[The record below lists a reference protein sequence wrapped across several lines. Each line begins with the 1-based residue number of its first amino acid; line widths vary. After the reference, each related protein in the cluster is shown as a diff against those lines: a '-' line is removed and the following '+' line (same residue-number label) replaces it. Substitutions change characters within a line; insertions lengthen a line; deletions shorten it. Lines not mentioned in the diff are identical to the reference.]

1 MHRTEPSANQDRA
14 ASLDNTFFER
24 QWQIYQKV
32 LENDYMGHRAI
43 YSILQQFWVKQFSRP
58 FSLLELGCGDAS
70 FTCHSLSAVPLA
82 RYHGIDRS
90 EEALQMAQANTAELP
105 CPTCFS
111 QGDLLDLIRELAE
124 VKREGFD
131 AILMSFVLHHFDRDQ
146 KDEIIG
152 RLHTLLNRNGVVLL
166 IDVMRPKDED
176 RDAYLGRYLA
186 DVRQR
191 WSCLTREEYALVEDH
206 IREHD
211 FPETQETLCDFAKK
225 YGFNPRACLYQDA
238 LNTTKFLVLH
248 RSVR

>member
-1 MHRTEPSANQDRA
+1 MQRSEPSANQDQA

-43 YSILQQFWVKQFSRP
+43 YSILQQFWVKHFSRP

-70 FTCHSLSAVPLA
+70 FTCRSLSGVPLA

-90 EEALQMAQANTAELP
+90 EEALQMARTNTAELP
-105 CPTCFS
+105 CPACFS

-131 AILMSFVLHHFDRDQ
+131 AILMSFVLHHFSRDQ

-166 IDVMRPKDED
+166 IDVMRPRDED
-176 RDAYLGRYLA
+176 RDVYIGRYLA

-191 WSCLTREEYALVEDH
+191 WSRLTQEEYTLVEDH
-206 IREHD
+206 ISEND

-225 YGFNPRACLYQDA
+225 RGFNPGARLYQDA
-238 LNTTKFLVLH
+238 LNTTQFLVFH